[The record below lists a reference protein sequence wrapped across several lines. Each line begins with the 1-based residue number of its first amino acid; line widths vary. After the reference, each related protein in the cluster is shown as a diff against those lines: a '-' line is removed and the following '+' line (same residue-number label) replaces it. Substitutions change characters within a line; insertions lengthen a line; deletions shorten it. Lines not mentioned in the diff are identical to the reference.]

1 MKKQRLYEKARDSI
15 IEADES
21 KAMSIILEAQENE
34 EIDLLDLLL
43 YGFGDGNE
51 EIGEMFDD
59 GSLSL
64 PELIYAAEVM
74 RNVTDKIL
82 SMIKDDGNA
91 RKLIK
96 KGKIL
101 LATVEGDVHDIGK
114 GIVASTLKS
123 AGYEVID
130 LGCEV
135 QASVIVQKAIEYD
148 VDIIGTSALLTSTMV
163 EQKKLIKLLEEN
175 DLTDKFITM
184 VGGAPCT
191 KRWAKRIGADGYS
204 EDAVE
209 AVRVA
214 NELMN
219 LKKSDCEK

>member
-1 MKKQRLYEKARDSI
+1 LKKQRLYEKARDSI

>member
-1 MKKQRLYEKARDSI
+1 MEKQRLYEKARDSI

-21 KAMSIILEAQENE
+21 KATSIILEAQKDESV
-34 EIDLLDLLL
+34 DLLDLLL

-51 EIGEMFDD
+51 EIGELFDD

-74 RNVTDKIL
+74 RNVTDSIL
-82 SMIKDDGNA
+82 EMIEDDEYA
-91 RKLIK
+91 RKLVK

-135 QASVIVQKAIEYD
+135 PADVIVQKAIENE

-175 DLTDKFITM
+175 DLSDRFITM

-219 LKKSDCEK
+219 LKKNDCN

>member
-21 KAMSIILEAQENE
+21 KAMSIILEAQGNE

-135 QASVIVQKAIEYD
+135 PASVIVQKAIEYD

>member
-1 MKKQRLYEKARDSI
+1 MIWRFVLDKERLYEKARETI
-15 IEADES
+15 IDADET
-21 KAMSIILEAQENE
+21 KAMNIIFEAQKDGD
-34 EIDLLDLLL
+34 IDLLDLLL

-51 EIGEMFDD
+51 EIGHLFDL

-74 RNVTDKIL
+74 RNVTDTILNLLHDDKEARKIL
-82 SMIKDDGNA
+82 H
-91 RKLIK
+91 

-135 QASVIVQKAIEYD
+135 PAEVIVEKAIEND
-148 VDIIGTSALLTSTMV
+148 VDIIGTSALLTSTML
-163 EQKKLIKLLEEN
+163 EQKKLIKILQEN
-175 DLTDKFITM
+175 D
-184 VGGAPCT
+184 
-191 KRWAKRIGADGYS
+191 
-204 EDAVE
+204 
-209 AVRVA
+209 
-214 NELMN
+214 
-219 LKKSDCEK
+219 

>member
-74 RNVTDKIL
+74 RNVTDNIL

-91 RKLIK
+91 RRLIK

-135 QASVIVQKAIEYD
+135 PASVIVQKAIEYD

>member
-1 MKKQRLYEKARDSI
+1 MDKVRLYEKARETI
-15 IEADES
+15 IDADET
-21 KAMSIILEAQENE
+21 KAINIIFEAQKDG

-51 EIGEMFDD
+51 EIGHLFDL

-74 RNVTDKIL
+74 RNVTDTILNLLHDDKEARKIL
-82 SMIKDDGNA
+82 H
-91 RKLIK
+91 

-135 QASVIVQKAIEYD
+135 PAEVIVEKAIEND
-148 VDIIGTSALLTSTMV
+148 VDIIGTSALLTSTML
-163 EQKKLIKLLEEN
+163 EQKKLIKILQEN
-175 DLTDKFITM
+175 DMSDKFITM

-214 NELMN
+214 NELIK
-219 LKKSDCEK
+219 LKKNKSEE

>member
-1 MKKQRLYEKARDSI
+1 MEKQRLYEKARDSI

-21 KAMSIILEAQENE
+21 RAMSIILEAQKDES
-34 EIDLLDLLL
+34 IDLLDLLL

-51 EIGEMFDD
+51 EIGEHFDD

-74 RNVTDKIL
+74 RNVTDTIL
-82 SMIKDDGNA
+82 EMIADDENA
-91 RKLIK
+91 RKLVK

-123 AGYEVID
+123 AGFEVID

-135 QASVIVQKAIEYD
+135 PANVIVEKAIEYE

-175 DLTDKFITM
+175 SLSDKFITM

-191 KRWAKRIGADGYS
+191 KRWAKRIGASGYS

-214 NELMN
+214 NELIG
-219 LKKSDCEK
+219 LKKE